1 MQADGETG
9 VSVISDRRRH
19 TRTVLVQCG
28 IVAFGILFAVIVRL
42 KSANDY
48 TLAKDAFRAQ
58 SHGQIVQ
65 FQNNLEYQFNEIYQN
80 LRTIS
85 FLPSVRQIN
94 PHGSNLEADG
104 VQSIQAIYNNLASN
118 VSVSEIY
125 IVQKDLDPDKV
136 DPITGKPQAPILMF
150 DQLITDGQGAT
161 EEAGPNQGSGK
172 EGQEEEDEEVEIF
185 EYRLLKDQMT
195 WFKAHTPTRAATDP
209 VRIPIISGPQV
220 LTCDNT
226 QYRLTHNDADRSG
239 LILSVP
245 FFDPQGRF
253 KGTVSAIIRANA
265 VLQML
270 PANYVALVNSGYGV
284 QIPSSLTGLTPQST
298 SLALQGKPDPELIYS
313 ESLSIDLNDPQSP
326 WRIWAGAPNNQ
337 FENSPQVMAIRTFEF
352 ACYAVILL
360 VSAFLS
366 AALWFVSLNANRINL
381 ATTALERL
389 SGGDETVELQ
399 GASESGA
406 LGDLARAFANFK
418 ATLLEKRRIEAQT
431 AEFREQATRE
441 LMATNLVLQEAKEK
455 AEAAA
460 IAKTEFLATM
470 SHEIRTPMNGVMGM
484 LSLLLHTDLNETQ
497 RERAT
502 LARNSAN
509 SLLAVI
515 NDILDFSK
523 LEADQVQLDIGPVD
537 LMALMESVIAI
548 LEPEAR
554 AKGITLAGHLDEGA
568 PGQIVG
574 DANRLQQVFLNLVN
588 NAIKFTSQGGV
599 HILVRRSD
607 AGGDIL
613 RIEVSDTGIGIPE
626 NARAFLFDRFTQA
639 DSSTTRQFGGTGL
652 GLAICKNLVE
662 LMGGQID
669 YESVQGVGTTF
680 WFTVPF
686 VDQGEAMAP
695 RGESPPLAQGQ
706 QTGPGDLRILL
717 AEDNPTN
724 RRVVELILKSH
735 GYEIEMA
742 EDGQAALEAIQ
753 VRGPY
758 DLILMDIQMPN
769 MDGPTATRA
778 IRNLPGEAARLPII
792 ALSANVLPEQQ
803 AAYLAAGMD
812 DFVGKPIDVAE
823 LMSAIFK
830 AAGGPKGTR

>member
-1 MQADGETG
+1 
-9 VSVISDRRRH
+9 
-19 TRTVLVQCG
+19 
-28 IVAFGILFAVIVRL
+28 
-42 KSANDY
+42 
-48 TLAKDAFRAQ
+48 
-58 SHGQIVQ
+58 
-65 FQNNLEYQFNEIYQN
+65 
-80 LRTIS
+80 
-85 FLPSVRQIN
+85 
-94 PHGSNLEADG
+94 
-104 VQSIQAIYNNLASN
+104 

-150 DQLITDGQGAT
+150 DQLITDEQGA
-161 EEAGPNQGSGK
+161 EAGPNQSSGK
-172 EGQEEEDEEVEIF
+172 AEEEEEDEEVEIF

-226 QYRLTHNDADRSG
+226 QYRLTGKDADRSG

-270 PANYVALVNSGYGV
+270 PANHVALVNSGYGV

-298 SLALQGKPDPELIYS
+298 RLALQGKPDPGLIYS

-326 WRIWAGAPNNQ
+326 WRIWAGAPNHL
-337 FENSPQVMAIRTFEF
+337 FEDSPQVTAIRTFEV

-360 VSAFLS
+360 VSAFFS
-366 AALWFVSLNANRINL
+366 AAVWFVSLNASRINL

-389 SGGDETVELQ
+389 SDGDETVELQ
-399 GASESGA
+399 GVSESGA

-460 IAKTEFLATM
+460 VAKTEFLATM

-484 LSLLLHTDLNETQ
+484 LSLLLHTDLNEAQ

-502 LARNSAN
+502 LARDSAH
-509 SLLAVI
+509 SLLAII

-523 LEADQVQLDIGPVD
+523 LEADQVQLDAAPVD

-554 AKGITLAGHLDEGA
+554 AKGITLAGHLDEAA

-574 DANRLQQVFLNLVN
+574 DSNRLQQVFLNLVN

-607 AGGDIL
+607 AGETSCASKF
-613 RIEVSDTGIGIPE
+613 RI
-626 NARAFLFDRFTQA
+626 QA
-639 DSSTTRQFGGTGL
+639 
-652 GLAICKNLVE
+652 
-662 LMGGQID
+662 
-669 YESVQGVGTTF
+669 
-680 WFTVPF
+680 
-686 VDQGEAMAP
+686 
-695 RGESPPLAQGQ
+695 
-706 QTGPGDLRILL
+706 
-717 AEDNPTN
+717 
-724 RRVVELILKSH
+724 
-735 GYEIEMA
+735 
-742 EDGQAALEAIQ
+742 
-753 VRGPY
+753 
-758 DLILMDIQMPN
+758 
-769 MDGPTATRA
+769 
-778 IRNLPGEAARLPII
+778 
-792 ALSANVLPEQQ
+792 
-803 AAYLAAGMD
+803 
-812 DFVGKPIDVAE
+812 
-823 LMSAIFK
+823 
-830 AAGGPKGTR
+830 